1 MKHRTYLR
9 LKLSNVFW
17 SVAFFSSLWTSA
29 LFSQQTGS
37 ANGADSSNNAAPLR
51 VIVNRAFNVGEELS
65 YIVRYGPIV
74 AGSAKM
80 SIPEI
85 VNVNGRPCYHLLW
98 EAWTNSFFSRFYKVE
113 DKLGSFVDVDGIFT
127 WRYEKQQREG
137 SFRDDRVV
145 DFDLER
151 GLAIT
156 TKNSKRDTVAIP
168 LFVQNVVS
176 AFYYIRTQK
185 LAPGDTVFVDNY
197 DNGKILPLKIIV
209 YRREKIKVRAGKFNC
224 LVVEPQMKTPGLYNQ
239 KGRLIVHITDDDR
252 KIPVLTTTELYIK
265 AFNLG
270 NVVAEL
276 EEIKGVEGY

>member
-1 MKHRTYLR
+1 MIAR
-9 LKLSNVFW
+9 LVNLMR
-17 SVAFFSSLWTSA
+17 SSTTLFLLAATA
-29 LFSQQTGS
+29 LCSQDGVLAGS
-37 ANGADSSNNAAPLR
+37 ADSSNSAAPLR
-51 VIVNRAFNVGEELS
+51 VVVNRAFKVGEELS

-80 SIPEI
+80 TIPEI
-85 VNVNGRPCYHLLW
+85 AVVNGRPSYHLVW
-98 EAWTNSFFSRFYKVE
+98 EARTNSFFSKFYKVE
-113 DKLGSFVDVDGIFT
+113 DRLGSFVDVDGIFT

-145 DFDLER
+145 DFDLEQR
-151 GLAIT
+151 LAIT
-156 TKNSKRDTVAIP
+156 TKDSKRDTAEIP
-168 LFVQNVVS
+168 MFVQDVVS

-185 LAPGDTVFVDNY
+185 LAPGDTVYIDNY
-197 DNGKILPLKIIV
+197 DNGKILPLKITV

-224 LVVEPQMKTPGLYNQ
+224 LVVEPHLKTPGLYNQ
-239 KGRLIVHITDDDR
+239 KGRLIVHITDDER

-276 EEIKGVEGY
+276 EKIKGVEGY

>member
-127 WRYEKQQREG
+127 WRYENI
-137 SFRDDRVV
+137 
-145 DFDLER
+145 ER
-151 GLAIT
+151 
-156 TKNSKRDTVAIP
+156 N
-168 LFVQNVVS
+168 
-176 AFYYIRTQK
+176 
-185 LAPGDTVFVDNY
+185 
-197 DNGKILPLKIIV
+197 
-209 YRREKIKVRAGKFNC
+209 EK
-224 LVVEPQMKTPGLYNQ
+224 
-239 KGRLIVHITDDDR
+239 
-252 KIPVLTTTELYIK
+252 
-265 AFNLG
+265 
-270 NVVAEL
+270 
-276 EEIKGVEGY
+276 

>member
-1 MKHRTYLR
+1 MKHRTYMR
-9 LKLSNVFW
+9 IKLPGLVW
-17 SVAFFSSLWTSA
+17 SFAVLFSLPAPA
-29 LFSQQTGS
+29 LFSQHGNS

-65 YIVRYGPIV
+65 YIVR
-74 AGSAKM
+74 AKM

-168 LFVQNVVS
+168 LFVQDVVS

-252 KIPVLTTTELYIK
+252 KIPVLTTTELYI
-265 AFNLG
+265 N
-270 NVVAEL
+270 VAEL